1 MSDMREVFF
10 SIGEFARLCA
20 PTKDTLFYYES
31 IGLLKPRRQANGYR
45 QYTAEDFF
53 IFNVIQ
59 VLRQTGS
66 SLEEIREHLAHHD
79 TEQTLDFFQ
88 EKRQQLAEK
97 RRQLEQMEQ
106 FLAHNI
112 AITQFALQA
121 VYDQPHIEQQA
132 EEKLLVVPLAAG
144 EGEDIQGITRRL
156 SDHFKTCREGGLL
169 EQFPLGSIIPR
180 AHVLMGSDEE
190 IYFTSRV
197 PEDFQG
203 GPLVTKPA
211 GRYATLLHKGDY
223 ASFSQ
228 GYAILLE
235 YISQKK
241 LEIIGDC
248 YVRDLVS
255 YLASGIEENFIL
267 QISIQVA

>member
-1 MSDMREVFF
+1 
-10 SIGEFARLCA
+10 
-20 PTKDTLFYYES
+20 
-31 IGLLKPRRQANGYR
+31 
-45 QYTAEDFF
+45 
-53 IFNVIQ
+53 
-59 VLRQTGS
+59 
-66 SLEEIREHLAHHD
+66 
-79 TEQTLDFFQ
+79 
-88 EKRQQLAEK
+88 
-97 RRQLEQMEQ
+97 MEQ

-180 AHVLMGSDEE
+180 AQVLRGSDEE
-190 IYFTSRV
+190 IYFTSQV